1 MYQMCLPFVI
11 CEYDDYYHPYH
22 IINHQHYDHDH
33 DDHYDYD
40 DTDDN
45 AGTKCPMF
53 LPLRAKQ
60 LARRLT

>member
-1 MYQMCLPFVI
+1 MSNVSSFASKTDSEALYD
-11 CEYDDYYHPYH
+11 YDDHH
-22 IINHQHYDHDH
+22 DYDHDE
-33 DDHYDYD
+33 HYDYD